1 MELDTLN
8 SLLKAHELELV
19 IGLETHVRL
28 NTKTKLFC
36 SCPNE
41 EIDVPNHNIC
51 SVCTGQMGVLP
62 AVNKAAI
69 KKAIYFG
76 KAVKSTFEND
86 VISWDRKHYEYPDN
100 PKNIQITQFHNPII
114 PDGQVSCYRNDGSQ
128 FTVNLTQVHIEE
140 DAAKLMHEKHISLVD
155 FNKAGVPLIEIVTE
169 PCIRHIE
176 DASTYAQYIQRI
188 VQNLKISE
196 ANLEKGEFK
205 SDVSVSLRKKH
216 TYRLNP
222 RTEIKNLNS
231 FKFMVE
237 ALKEEV
243 EKQLDYYLE
252 HKTFRPEQTTVLWDA
267 ELKQTKTMRKK
278 EFEADYR
285 FISEPDLPA
294 VNIKSEIDAIKI
306 DNSTLPYAVETILIK
321 GGVLPQDAK
330 FFTADAMRSKTF
342 MTINNAL
349 QDPAFVAKT
358 LVNNIGANA
367 YEDIHDINHLIDIFK
382 LFKSEKITAVLV
394 QNAIT
399 AYLKD
404 RTFDYKTYFEDHSI
418 SEEQIT
424 STIEEVIRNNEA
436 IVSAIKSGN
445 QGKAGI
451 LVGQVIKQIGKG
463 APGKLIRERILEAIS
478 SKKLTVSKSKELK
491 AKIQEPRAMSQGQKA
506 KSHEPKAKSQELKAK
521 SHEPRTENPII
532 IKDHYRTHV
541 ASQLSEDLI
550 GEKVTLSGWVSSVR
564 DHGELIFIALRDSSH
579 EIFQVCLSRESFPNL
594 YDVVKLKPESVIS
607 VTGTIVQRKED
618 DYDPAL
624 RTGTI
629 ELETVQLD
637 ILNLSKTLPFEI
649 KRATKTNEAVRFEYK
664 FLDHRNASVRKTIV
678 NRHKVIKRL
687 RDLLD
692 SEGFLEIETPIL
704 SAGTDEGA
712 REFIVPTRKQAGAFY
727 TLPQAPQQFK
737 QMLMVSGYEKY
748 FQIARCFRDE
758 DSRGDRQPEFTQLDL
773 EMAYASMQTIID
785 LNTKLFNDIVTTI
798 YGKKWILHP
807 FEVLTYQQAMDAYGC
822 DRPDLRFGL
831 KMQDITH
838 IVKETTFQVFS
849 KPIEAGGIVK
859 CIKVSAAEQGNKR
872 LSKGQI
878 EHLTAIAQ
886 HHGLG
891 GLAYIIV
898 NENDLQSPII
908 KFLGE
913 DIAIKIIET
922 THAEVGDIV
931 FFSAADYAT
940 ANKALDA
947 VRQEM
952 GRLLK
957 LINPKILKPAW
968 VIDFPMFEKTD
979 DGRWTF
985 THNPF
990 SMPKISD
997 IEKHMNGNAHEMGT
1011 IIAQQYDLIL
1021 NGYEIGGG
1029 SVRAH
1034 KPEILEATYKNMGYD
1049 KAEMMKSVGTMY
1061 KAFHYGAPPH
1071 GGIAWGIDRLMM
1083 ILEKKASIREVMAFP
1098 KTGTSDDLLFGAP
1111 SPLSDKK
1118 VEEMNVKVIRK

>member
-1 MELDTLN
+1 MELEQLDAA
-8 SLLKAHELELV
+8 LKANDLELV

-36 SCPNE
+36 SCPNQ
-41 EIDVPNHNIC
+41 EIETPNHNIC

-62 AVNKAAI
+62 AINKEAI
-69 KKAIYFG
+69 TKAIYFG
-76 KAVKSTFEND
+76 KAVKSSFENE

-114 PDGQVSCYRNDGSQ
+114 PDGQVSCFRNDGSQ

-140 DAAKLMHEKHISLVD
+140 DAAKLMHEKNISLID

-216 TYRLNP
+216 SYNLNP

-231 FKFMVE
+231 FKFMVD

-243 EKQLDYYLE
+243 EKQFNYYIE
-252 HKTFRPEQTTVLWDA
+252 HKEFRPEQTTVLWDA
-267 ELKQTKTMRKK
+267 DLKQTKTMRKK

-285 FISEPDLPA
+285 FISEPDLPF
-294 VNIKSEIDAIKI
+294 VSIKEVVESINVDI
-306 DNSTLPYAVETILIK
+306 SSLPFAVESILIK

-330 FFTADAMRSKTF
+330 FFTADSLRSSTF
-342 MTINNAL
+342 IAINNVL
-349 QDPAFVAKT
+349 KDPSFVAKT
-358 LVNNIGANA
+358 LVNNIGADE
-367 YEDIHDINHLIDIFK
+367 YGDIHRIEHLIEIFQ
-382 LFKSEKITAVLV
+382 LFKDEKITSVLV

-399 AYLKD
+399 SYLKD
-404 RTFDYKTYFEDHSI
+404 RTFDYKSYFKENTI
-418 SEEQIT
+418 SEE
-424 STIEEVIRNNEA
+424 TIFDEIAKVISENEA
-436 IVSAIKSGN
+436 IANDIKAGN
-445 QGKAGI
+445 QGKAGV
-451 LVGQVIKQIGKG
+451 LVGKVIAIIGKG
-463 APGKLIRERILEAIS
+463 ASGKVIREGILNQLES
-478 SKKLTVSKSKELK
+478 SESKTQNSSQTSNNQQPATNNQQTTTKQKEEVLPE
-491 AKIQEPRAMSQGQKA
+491 IP
-506 KSHEPKAKSQELKAK
+506 L
-521 SHEPRTENPII
+521 I
-532 IKDHYRTHV
+532 IKEEYRTHLITDITD
-541 ASQLSEDLI
+541 ASISET
-550 GEKVTLSGWVSSVR
+550 VTFAGWVVSVR
-564 DHGELIFIALRDSSH
+564 DHGELIFIDLRDSSA
-579 EIFQVCLSRESFPNL
+579 EKFQVRLSRESFPNL
-594 YDVVKLKPESVIS
+594 DELVKLKPESVITVS
-607 VTGTIVQRKED
+607 GTIVQRKED
-618 DYDPAL
+618 DYNPAL
-624 RTGTI
+624 RTGKI
-629 ELETVQLD
+629 ELEANTLE
-637 ILNLSKTLPFEI
+637 ILNLSRTLPFEI
-649 KRATKTNEAVRFEYK
+649 KRATKTNENTRFQYK
-664 FLDHRNASVRKTIV
+664 YLDHRNDDVRRVIV
-678 NRHKVIKRL
+678 NRHKVIKLL
-687 RDLLD
+687 RDILD
-692 SEGFLEIETPIL
+692 EQNFLEIETPIL

-712 REFIVPTRKQAGAFY
+712 REFIVPSRKQAGAFY

-737 QMLMVSGYEKY
+737 QILMVSGYEKY

-773 EMAYASMQTIID
+773 EMAYASMQQIMD
-785 LNTKLFNDIVTTI
+785 LNTKMFNKIVEKI
-798 YGKKWILHP
+798 YGNKWILRP
-807 FEVLTYQQAMDAYGC
+807 FEVITYKEAMDSYGC

-831 KMQDITH
+831 KLQDITD
-838 IVKETTFQVFS
+838 IVKDTTFQVFS
-849 KPIEAGGIVK
+849 KPIEEGGIVK
-859 CIKVSAAEQGNKR
+859 CIKVSAKEQGNKR

-878 EHLTAIAQ
+878 EKLTGIAQ
-886 HHGLG
+886 QHGLG

-898 NENDLQSPII
+898 NETDLQSPII

-913 DIAIKIIET
+913 DIAAGIIKIT
-922 THAEVGDIV
+922 DAQVGDIV

-947 VRQEM
+947 VRQELGSM
-952 GRLLK
+952 LR
-957 LINPKILKPAW
+957 LINPKELRPAW
-968 VIDFPMFEKTD
+968 VVDFPMFEKTD
-979 DGRWTF
+979 EGRWTF

-990 SMPKISD
+990 SMPAVYD
-997 IEKHMNGNAHEMGT
+997 IEKHMNGKEEEIGS

-1034 KPEILEATYKNMGYD
+1034 KPEILEATYRNMGYN
-1049 KAEMMKSVGTMY
+1049 KEEMLKSVGTMY

-1071 GGIAWGIDRLMM
+1071 GGIAWGVDRLMM

-1111 SPLSDKK
+1111 SLLSDKK
-1118 VEEMNVKVIRK
+1118 VEEMNVKIINK

>member
-1 MELDTLN
+1 MKLEQLN
-8 SLLKAHELELV
+8 ELLKKHELELV
-19 IGLETHVRL
+19 IGVETHVRL
-28 NTKTKLFC
+28 NTKSKLFC
-36 SCPNE
+36 SCANQEIETPNQ
-41 EIDVPNHNIC
+41 NIC

-62 AVNKAAI
+62 AINKEAI
-69 KKAIYFG
+69 TKAIYFG
-76 KAVKSTFEND
+76 KAVRSTFGNE

-100 PKNIQITQFHNPII
+100 PKNIQITQFHNPVI

-140 DAAKLMHEKHISLVD
+140 DAAKLMHEKKISLVD

-176 DASTYAQYIQRI
+176 DVSTYAQYIHRI
-188 VQNLKISE
+188 VQNIGVSE

-205 SDVSVSLRKKH
+205 SDVSVSLRKKRE
-216 TYRLNP
+216 YSLNP

-231 FKFMVE
+231 FKFMVD

-243 EKQLDYYLE
+243 EKQLNYFLVN
-252 HKTFRPEQTTVLWDA
+252 KSFRPDQTTVLWDA

-285 FISEPDLPA
+285 FISEPDLPF
-294 VNIKSEIDAIKI
+294 VSIKNVVESIDV
-306 DNSTLPYAVETILIK
+306 DLSTLPFAVESILIK

-330 FFTADAMRSKTF
+330 FFTADSLRSETF
-342 MTINNAL
+342 IAINNEIK
-349 QDPAFVAKT
+349 DPSFVAKT
-358 LVNNIGANA
+358 LVNNIAA
-367 YEDIHDINHLIDIFK
+367 DEYTEIHRVEHLTEIFQ
-382 LFKSEKITAVLV
+382 LFKDEKITSVLV

-399 AYLKD
+399 SYLKD
-404 RTFDYKTYFEDHSI
+404 RSFDYNQYFEDNTI
-418 SEEQIT
+418 SESQIKD
-424 STIEEVIRNNEA
+424 VIVKVIAENEA
-436 IVSAIKSGN
+436 IAIDIQSGN

-451 LVGQVIKQIGKG
+451 LVGKVIAIIGKG
-463 APGKLIRERILEAIS
+463 ASGKVIREGILAALAGEDGG
-478 SKKLTVSKSKELK
+478 LK
-491 AKIQEPRAMSQGQKA
+491 
-506 KSHEPKAKSQELKAK
+506 
-521 SHEPRTENPII
+521 TEDGSTTKQQTPQQPTTKTEEVLPEIPLI
-532 IKDHYRTHV
+532 IKEEYRTHV
-541 ASQLSEDLI
+541 ISDISDDSINES
-550 GEKVTLSGWVSSVR
+550 VTFSGWVSSVR
-564 DHGELIFIALRDSSH
+564 DHGELIFIDLRDSSTQV
-579 EIFQVCLSRESFPNL
+579 FQVRLSRESFANL
-594 YDVVKLKPESVIS
+594 DELVKLKPESVITVS
-607 VTGTIVQRKED
+607 GTIVQRKED
-618 DYDPAL
+618 DYNAAL
-624 RTGTI
+624 RTGKI
-629 ELETVQLD
+629 ELEAKDLE

-649 KRATKTNEAVRFEYK
+649 KRATKTNENVRFQYK
-664 FLDHRNASVRKTIV
+664 YLDHRNDDVRRVIV
-678 NRHKVIKRL
+678 NRHKVIKMM
-687 RDLLD
+687 RDILD
-692 SEGFLEIETPIL
+692 EQEFLEIETPIL

-712 REFIVPTRKQAGAFY
+712 REFIVPTRKQAGLFY

-758 DSRGDRQPEFTQLDL
+758 DSRGDRQPEFTQLDI
-773 EMAYASMQTIID
+773 EMAYASMQQIID
-785 LNTKLFNDIVTTI
+785 LNTNMFNAIVQKI
-798 YGKKWILHP
+798 YGKKWMLHP
-807 FEVLTYQQAMDAYGC
+807 FEIITYKDAMDYYGC

-831 KMQDITH
+831 KLQDITA
-838 IVKETTFQVFS
+838 IVKDTTFQVFS
-849 KPIEAGGIVK
+849 KPIDEGGIVK
-859 CIKVSAAEQGNKR
+859 CIKVSAEEQGNKR

-878 EHLTAIAQ
+878 EKLTAIAQ
-886 HHGLG
+886 QHGLG

-913 DIAIKIIET
+913 DIAAGIIKT
-922 THAEVGDIV
+922 THAQVGDIV

-947 VRQEM
+947 VRQELGKM
-952 GRLLK
+952 LR
-957 LINPKILKPAW
+957 LINPKELRPAW

-979 DGRWTF
+979 EGRWTF

-990 SMPKISD
+990 SMPAIYN
-997 IEKHMNGNAHEMGT
+997 IEKHMNGKEDAIGS

-1034 KPEILEATYKNMGYD
+1034 KPEILEATYKNMGYN

-1071 GGIAWGIDRLMM
+1071 GGIAWGVDRLMM

-1098 KTGTSDDLLFGAP
+1098 KTGTSEDLLFGAP
-1111 SPLSDKK
+1111 SLLSDKK
-1118 VEEMNVKVIRK
+1118 VEEMNVKVMKK

>member
-1 MELDTLN
+1 MELEQLN
-8 SLLKAHELELV
+8 ELLKKHELELV

-28 NTKTKLFC
+28 NTKSKLFC

-41 EIDVPNHNIC
+41 EIDTPNQNIC

-62 AVNKAAI
+62 SINKAAI
-69 KKAIYFG
+69 TKAIYFG
-76 KAVKSTFEND
+76 KAVKSTFENE

-100 PKNIQITQFHNPII
+100 PKNIQITQFHNPVI
-114 PDGQVSCYRNDGSQ
+114 PDGQVSCFRNDGSQ

-140 DAAKLMHEKHISLVD
+140 DAAKLMHEKKISLVD

-205 SDVSVSLRKKH
+205 SDVSVSLRKKQS
-216 TYRLNP
+216 YELNP

-231 FKFMVE
+231 FKFMID

-243 EKQLDYYLE
+243 EKQLNYYIE
-252 HKTFRPEQTTVLWDA
+252 NKAFRPDQTTVLWDA
-267 ELKQTKTMRKK
+267 DLKQTKTMRKK

-285 FISEPDLPA
+285 FISEPDLPF
-294 VNIKSEIDAIKI
+294 VSIKDVVESIDV
-306 DNSTLPYAVETILIK
+306 DLSTLPFAVESILIK

-330 FFTADAMRSKTF
+330 FFTADSLRSETF
-342 MTINNAL
+342 VAINNEL
-349 QDPAFVAKT
+349 KDPSFVAKT
-358 LVNNIGANA
+358 LTNNIKA
-367 YEDIHDINHLIDIFK
+367 EDYTSIENIADFIEIFS
-382 LFKSEKITAVLV
+382 LFKNENVTPVLA
-394 QNAIT
+394 QNAIKS
-399 AYLKD
+399 LLEDSK
-404 RTFDYKTYFEDHSI
+404 FDYKTYFEANTI
-418 SEEQIT
+418 SEEK
-424 STIEEVIRNNEA
+424 IENAIAKVISENEA
-436 IVSAIKSGN
+436 VANDIKSGN

-451 LVGQVIKQIGKG
+451 LVGKVIAIIGKG
-463 APGKLIRERILEAIS
+463 ASGKVIREGILKQVQTSGANIEAVATS
-478 SKKLTVSKSKELK
+478 QQPDTNKVQTVKQKEEEVLPE
-491 AKIQEPRAMSQGQKA
+491 IP
-506 KSHEPKAKSQELKAK
+506 L
-521 SHEPRTENPII
+521 I
-532 IKDHYRTHV
+532 IKDEYRTHLISDV
-541 ASQLSEDLI
+541 SEDNI
-550 GEKVTLSGWVSSVR
+550 AETVTFSGWVSSVR
-564 DHGELIFIALRDSSH
+564 DHGELMFIDLRDSSTQ
-579 EIFQVCLSRESFPNL
+579 IFQVRLSRESFANL
-594 YDVVKLKPESVIS
+594 DELVKLKPESVIT

-618 DYDPAL
+618 DYNAAL
-624 RTGTI
+624 KTGTI
-629 ELETVQLD
+629 ELEATDLD

-649 KRATKTNEAVRFEYK
+649 KRATKTNENVRFQYK
-664 FLDHRNASVRKTIV
+664 YLDHRNDDVRRVIV
-678 NRHKVIKRL
+678 NRHKVIKMM
-687 RDLLD
+687 RDILD
-692 SEGFLEIETPIL
+692 DQEFLEIETPIL

-758 DSRGDRQPEFTQLDL
+758 DSRGDRQPEFTQLDI
-773 EMAYASMQTIID
+773 EMAYASMQQIID
-785 LNTKLFNDIVTTI
+785 LNTKMFNAIVKKI
-798 YGKKWILHP
+798 YGKKWVLHP
-807 FEVLTYQQAMDAYGC
+807 FEVITYKEAMDFYGC

-831 KMQDITH
+831 KLQDITE
-838 IVKETTFQVFS
+838 IVKDTSFQVFS
-849 KPIEAGGIVK
+849 KPIDEGGIVK
-859 CIKVSAAEQGNKR
+859 CIKVSAEEQGKKR

-878 EHLTAIAQ
+878 EKLTGIAQ
-886 HHGLG
+886 QHGLG

-913 DIAIKIIET
+913 DIAAGIIKT
-922 THAEVGDIV
+922 TNAKVGDIV
-931 FFSAADYAT
+931 FFSAADYET

-947 VRQEM
+947 VRQELGSM
-952 GRLLK
+952 LR
-957 LINPKILKPAW
+957 LINPKELRPAW
-968 VIDFPMFEKTD
+968 VVDFPMFEKTD
-979 DGRWTF
+979 EGRWTF

-990 SMPKISD
+990 SMPAIYD
-997 IEKHMNGNAHEMGT
+997 IEKHMNGNEDEIGS

-1034 KPEILEATYKNMGYD
+1034 KPEILEATYKNMGYN
-1049 KAEMMKSVGTMY
+1049 KEEMLKSVGTMY

-1071 GGIAWGIDRLMM
+1071 GGIAWGVDRLMM

-1098 KTGTSDDLLFGAP
+1098 KTGTSEDLLFGAP
-1111 SPLSDKK
+1111 SLLSDRKI
-1118 VEEMNVKVIRK
+1118 EEMNVKVMRK